1 MAAVAVAT
9 VASVSYVR
17 PVHTMAMAVA
27 LKLQD
32 SMPSLMYKSC
42 HGSSPKGDLCCLV
55 HSSRAT
61 AVVGSKVQSDSWAAH
76 GVYVRG
82 IRKAAN
88 WTLMEEKGKKK
99 GAGMRPHSSLRAA
112 VVETTQPSKVKHNLP
127 MKRIV
132 KERGRVWCWC
142 MLFFSCLGLAN
153 SSVEIW
159 VFGEEN
165 WKRNPNY
172 VLVSTENGLLC
183 SNVCGSQF
191 PHGCYNSSFQFGNW
205 EFKRNESLILFD
217 LRCSLCLLKSWNPWW
232 HHHCHTCSC
241 LIIIHHFVICCTWW
255 KQQLKTGTWQWSYE
269 GNQLNIHYVEHSGS
283 EGRPSKTLLLLPS
296 LSDVSTT
303 EEWQAVAETLV
314 KQSGSDNW
322 RAVVVDWPG
331 LGLSDRPPI
340 EYTVDVLEKFLIDL
354 VLDANGPLGLT
365 SGCECYIPLSWVTVN
380 IHLDHTWTS
389 LLLPLS

>member
-132 KERGRVWCWC
+132 KERGRV
-142 MLFFSCLGLAN
+142 
-153 SSVEIW
+153 
-159 VFGEEN
+159 
-165 WKRNPNY
+165 
-172 VLVSTENGLLC
+172 
-183 SNVCGSQF
+183 
-191 PHGCYNSSFQFGNW
+191 
-205 EFKRNESLILFD
+205 
-217 LRCSLCLLKSWNPWW
+217 
-232 HHHCHTCSC
+232 
-241 LIIIHHFVICCTWW
+241 
-255 KQQLKTGTWQWSYE
+255 
-269 GNQLNIHYVEHSGS
+269 
-283 EGRPSKTLLLLPS
+283 
-296 LSDVSTT
+296 
-303 EEWQAVAETLV
+303 
-314 KQSGSDNW
+314 
-322 RAVVVDWPG
+322 
-331 LGLSDRPPI
+331 
-340 EYTVDVLEKFLIDL
+340 
-354 VLDANGPLGLT
+354 
-365 SGCECYIPLSWVTVN
+365 
-380 IHLDHTWTS
+380 
-389 LLLPLS
+389 